1 MRNGVLAYFL
11 SQVAYFIPRFSIPV
25 FLQKEESGG
34 VTLLLG
40 HIVEAIFV
48 EL

>member
-1 MRNGVLAYFL
+1 MGSWHISL
-11 SQVAYFIPRFSIPV
+11 SQVAYFIPRFSTPV
-25 FLQKEESGG
+25 FLQKEASGG

-40 HIVEAIFV
+40 HIAEAIFV